1 MKRTECNCG
10 PLYRTYQVTKTI
22 IIVPPLTVCC
32 FFTMGLHNIGT
43 AICMPIEYV
52 VNGNMRYTAGKR
64 FDHREEYIART
75 FYDVGVYLIQ

>member
-1 MKRTECNCG
+1 
-10 PLYRTYQVTKTI
+10 
-22 IIVPPLTVCC
+22 
-32 FFTMGLHNIGT
+32 MGLHNIGT